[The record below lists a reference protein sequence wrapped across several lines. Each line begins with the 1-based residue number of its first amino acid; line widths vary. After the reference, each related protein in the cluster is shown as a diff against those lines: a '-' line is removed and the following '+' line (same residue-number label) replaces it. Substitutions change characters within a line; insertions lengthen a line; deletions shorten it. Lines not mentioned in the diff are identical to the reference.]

1 MMEYGPIYDINSL
14 LLLARN
20 YLHGYQMCLSMKVK
34 TQKLYRHIIKL
45 WRAVDAHNGG
55 MEARNGALEGLYTSG
70 HRSHHFDEEQD
81 PDLH

>member
-1 MMEYGPIYDINSL
+1 MEHGPIYKLNSCYYL
-14 LLLARN
+14 LG

-34 TQKLYRHIIKL
+34 TQKLYRLIIKP

-55 MEARNGALEGLYTSG
+55 MEALNGALEGLYTSG

-81 PDLH
+81 PDPQ